1 MKNYTLIKHFDP
13 NAIAIDKNGN
23 IWVAGVVIGE
33 IAEIKSAR
41 MVRNIFHI
49 LVRNIHNKIKII

>member
-33 IAEIKSAR
+33 IAEIKSAT
-41 MVRNIFHI
+41 NGPQYFPYSGPQYP
-49 LVRNIHNKIKII
+49 